1 MRVRASVPIMSGE
14 VPVLRVANAIG
25 RGLVSSPRLPAL
37 LVVSLCLAP
46 WTSAASIVSR
56 GAQDGPQVPAAV
68 GTHLRWAATGWLAN
82 PGSSRGET
90 RPGGGWLESKAT
102 SAEGLSFL
110 GLLVPVG
117 PPRPVLAE
125 ERHGWVLVAPP
136 TSATSAECSL
146 TCSAFVGSSANVGD
160 SVSFSG
166 SATQSSCAGPA
177 VFDWDFGDGSLHSDQ
192 QYASHTYSAGG
203 TYTWT
208 MTVTADGKTCT
219 KTGSIK
225 VCSLAC
231 AASVPATSR
240 VGAPVS
246 FQGSATATACPSFN
260 RYEWD
265 FGDGTAKSTAQSPV
279 HTYSAVGVYT
289 WSLKVTNFTLTCT
302 KTGTITIGEAVAC
315 NDCEVTVPLAG
326 EVAKPVSVSTRLLPA
341 DCSGTIGYS
350 FDFGD
355 GFKPSWGTG
364 SHAYCQAGAYTWTA
378 TVTINGAQCVKT
390 GTIAIAI
397 PTSLECSASN
407 DKWGACPYE
416 ASFWAGTDHCADQA
430 SYLWELG
437 DGAIATVASPKHT
450 YSQQGT
456 FQWRVTAALLGQVC
470 TRSGTVTVSK
480 PAAISATG
488 VPSAT
493 WGAPPFSVSF
503 EGSVSPASC
512 VPSASFLWDFG
523 DDSTSSQ
530 QNPTHLY
537 STEGFRTWSLTV
549 SADGLTSRDDG
560 PVVVSTTPPGFT
572 WSPQLAK
579 TTDPIVD
586 VHFTSRDKGWTAAQ
600 RGLRGTADGGRTWS
614 NPRSTTCYAVRFL
627 DALTGFY
634 TGYCGFWRTTDGGAS
649 WSGFGFTECWGFR
662 FTDLFPTSPT
672 QVWQADS
679 AGNLW
684 RWTFAPG
691 AGYLGSNWARDHYT
705 ATGASNLRSL
715 WFTDPDNGWAVGA
728 SGRIIRISAASSSQ
742 PTFVP
747 QASGSAESLN
757 GVRMLDANRG
767 WAVGSFGSILTTSDG
782 GASWTPV
789 SSGTTIHLRAIDFR
803 DATSGWAVGNGGIIL
818 ATKDGGSSWAAEPSS
833 ATEDLLSVS
842 APPGDLVY
850 AVGVNGTLLK
860 RLPAVCPGIS
870 IAPATLPPA
879 MIGQGYSAQITA
891 SGGTLP
897 HRFGVGAGALP
908 SGLSLAASGAL
919 SGWPSAG
926 GHYSFVVRAVD
937 DVFCSGE
944 QDYSMASTASAYPL
958 TVATSGSGVGA
969 VTSAPTGI
977 DCGTTCSASF
987 AVGTDVTLTAAAAAG
1002 SGFDGWL
1009 GACSGTGTCQVTM
1022 DSAKVV
1028 AATFTRS
1035 AEPVVRL
1042 FPGVASLSG
1051 AGGTRWRSEVALFN
1065 PDTADRTARLELVPR
1080 GAATVTSSATLPI
1093 PSGQLVRV
1101 ADLYAEMG
1109 AASGAGMLRLAGEA
1123 LAWVRTFND
1132 RGAGGTFGQDVPP
1145 TLPTGGYTAG
1155 ADVLFPVATP
1165 ANQAT
1170 EFRSNLLLLNLE
1182 AAPVTFTLAAGS
1194 KSETRVVPGG
1204 TYTQIDKVGGVLQL
1218 PSGLSILKVQAN
1230 GRWAGTVSSVDPV
1243 SGDPT
1248 TVRGLAPEPEAVVLF
1263 PGVASAGGAVGTQWR
1278 SEVILHNPNAAGRTA
1293 LLEVIPRGAST
1304 VSKSVSL
1311 TLQALE
1317 VRRLPDLYSELGAT
1331 AGAGL
1336 LRVAGEVLTWVRT
1349 YNQGA
1354 TATFGQD
1361 VPPVMPAGGVEADVQ
1376 VIFPIS
1382 TPADAREDFRSNLI
1396 IYNHGTATLTVTVA
1410 SGSVSRTADV
1420 PAAAYAQ
1427 VNDVGTW
1434 LGLSAGWAGIT
1445 VTGNGRWS
1453 GTVSTIDPKTGDPTT
1468 VVGIP
1473 APSGS

>member
-1 MRVRASVPIMSGE
+1 MRVRAAVPVMSGD
-14 VPVLRVANAIG
+14 VPVLRVANGIG
-25 RGLVSSPRLPAL
+25 QGLVSSPRLRAL
-37 LVVSLCLAP
+37 LVVTLCLAP
-46 WTSAASIVSR
+46 WTLDASIVTR
-56 GAQDGPQVPAAV
+56 GAQDSPQVPPAA
-68 GTHLRWAATGWLAN
+68 GTHFRRAATGCLAIL
-82 PGSSRGET
+82 GSSRGET
-90 RPGGGWLESKAT
+90 WSGGDWLESVT
-102 SAEGLSFL
+102 SSVEGLSFL
-110 GLLVPVG
+110 GQPAPVG
-117 PPRPVLAE
+117 PPRPVLS
-125 ERHGWVLVAPP
+125 ERHHGLALAAPP
-136 TSATSAECSL
+136 TSAASAECSL
-146 TCSAFVGSSANVGD
+146 TCSAFVRGSANVGE

-166 SATQSSCAGPA
+166 NATLSSCAEPA
-177 VFDWDFGDGSLHSDQ
+177 VYDWDFGDGSSHSGQ
-192 QYASHTYSAGG
+192 QYASYTYSAGG
-203 TYTWT
+203 IFTWT

-225 VCSLAC
+225 VCSLEC
-231 AASVPATSR
+231 AASVPAASR
-240 VGAPVS
+240 VGAPIT
-246 FQGSATATACPSFN
+246 FQGSATATACLSFN

-265 FGDGTAKSTAQSPV
+265 FGDGTAKSSAQSPV

-289 WSLKVTNFTLTCT
+289 WSLKATNFTHSCT

-326 EVAKPVSVSTRLLPA
+326 EVAKPVSVSTSLLPA

-350 FDFGD
+350 LDFGD

-364 SHAYCQAGAYTWTA
+364 SHAYCQAGNYTWTA

-390 GTIAIAI
+390 GTIAIGL
-397 PTSLECSASN
+397 PTSLDCSASN

-416 ASFWAGTDHCADQA
+416 ASFWAGTDHCADKA

-437 DGAIATVASPKHT
+437 DGAIATVAAPKHT
-450 YSQQGT
+450 YSQQGI
-456 FQWRVTAALLGQVC
+456 FQWHVTAALLGQVC
-470 TRSGTVTVSK
+470 TNSGTVTVSK
-480 PAAISATG
+480 PDAIVATG

-493 WGAPPFSVSF
+493 WGAPPLSVSF
-503 EGSVSPASC
+503 AGSVSPASC
-512 VPSASFLWDFG
+512 VPSPAYLWDFG
-523 DDSTSSQ
+523 DGSTSSQ

-537 STEGFRTWSLTV
+537 STAGFRTWSLTV
-549 SADGLTSRDDG
+549 SADSLTSRDDG
-560 PVVVSTTPPGFT
+560 PVVVSATPPGFT
-572 WSPQLAK
+572 WAPQLAG
-579 TTDPIVD
+579 TTDPIAD
-586 VHFTSRDKGWTAAQ
+586 VHFTSRDNGWTAAQ
-600 RGLRGTADGGRTWS
+600 RGLRGTTDGGRTWS
-614 NPRSTTCYAVRFL
+614 NPRSTYCYAVRFL

-679 AGNLW
+679 AGDLW

-705 ATGASNLRSL
+705 ATGASDLRSL

-728 SGRIIRISAASSSQ
+728 SGRIIKIGGASSNQ
-742 PTFVP
+742 PGFAP
-747 QASGSAESLN
+747 QVSGTAAGLN

-767 WAVGSFGSILTTSDG
+767 WAVGAFGTILKTSDG
-782 GASWTPV
+782 GVSWAPV
-789 SSGTTIHLRAIDFR
+789 PSGTTIHLRAIDFR
-803 DATSGWAVGNGGIIL
+803 DATNGWAVGNGGVIL
-818 ATKDGGSSWAAEPSS
+818 ATRDGGGSWIAEPSS
-833 ATEDLLSVS
+833 ATEDLLAVS
-842 APPGDLVY
+842 APAGDLVY
-850 AVGVNGTLLK
+850 AVGASGTLLK

-870 IAPATLPPA
+870 IAPATLPSA
-879 MIGQGYSAQITA
+879 MVGQWYSAQISA
-891 SGGTLP
+891 AGGSLPHRYGVSRGTLP
-897 HRFGVGAGALP
+897 P
-908 SGLSLAASGAL
+908 GLKLTASGAL
-919 SGWPSAG
+919 SGSPSAE
-926 GHYSFVVRAVD
+926 GHSSFVVRGVD
-937 DVFCSGE
+937 EVFCSGA
-944 QDYSMASTASAYPL
+944 QDYSLATTASAYPL
-958 TVATSGSGVGA
+958 TVATSGTGGGR
-969 VTSAPTGI
+969 VTSVPAGI
-977 DCGTTCSASF
+977 DCGATCSASF

-1002 SGFDGWL
+1002 SDFDRWL
-1009 GACSGTGTCQVTM
+1009 GVCGGTGTCQVTM

-1035 AEPVVRL
+1035 AQPAVRL

-1065 PDTADRTARLELVPR
+1065 PDTSDCPASLELVPR
-1080 GAATVTSSATLPI
+1080 GGATVTNLATLPV

-1101 ADLYAEMG
+1101 ADLYTEIG
-1109 AASGAGMLRLAGEA
+1109 AASGAGMLRLGGEP

-1145 TLPTGGYTAG
+1145 ALPAEGYTAG
-1155 ADVLFPVATP
+1155 ADVLFPVSTP

-1170 EFRSNLLLLNLE
+1170 DFRSNLLLLNLE
-1182 AAPVTFTLAAGS
+1182 TAPVTFTLAAGP

-1204 TYTQIDKVGGVLQL
+1204 TYIQIDKVGGVLQL
-1218 PSGLSILKVQAN
+1218 PSGLAILKVQAS

-1248 TVRGLAPEPEAVVLF
+1248 TVRGLAPEPETVVLF

-1278 SEVILHNPNAAGRTA
+1278 SEVILHNPNAASKTA
-1293 LLEVIPRGAST
+1293 LLELIPRGASL
-1304 VSKSVSL
+1304 VSRSISL
-1311 TLQALE
+1311 VLMGME
-1317 VRRLPDLYSELGAT
+1317 VRRLPDLYAELGAT

-1336 LRVAGEVLTWVRT
+1336 LRVTGEVLTWVRT

-1354 TATFGQD
+1354 AATFGQD
-1361 VPPVMPAGGVEADVQ
+1361 VPPVIPSGGIEAEVQ
-1376 VIFPIS
+1376 VMFPVS
-1382 TPADAREDFRSNLI
+1382 TPEDAREDFRSNLI
-1396 IYNHGTATLTVTVA
+1396 IYNHGDATLTMTVS
-1410 SGSVSRTADV
+1410 SGAVSRTTNV

-1434 LGLSAGWAGIT
+1434 LGLSAGWAGIN

-1453 GTVSTIDPKTGDPTT
+1453 GSVSTIDPKTGDPTT